1 MSGVPLGEAIV
12 LGVIQGITEF
22 LPISS
27 DGHLAIA
34 QKLYGDSAS
43 LALTVLLH
51 AGTLTATL
59 IILRKR
65 VWMALEEGLRG
76 IGQPALWRETPG
88 GRDAIFVVLATIPT
102 GIIGLALK
110 HSVEKWSDEPWVIG
124 AGFVGSAVAVASTK
138 WAPRGTKLVPTLAG
152 AILVGV
158 AQGSA
163 VLPGL
168 SRSGMTI
175 ASLLWLGVTAE
186 RAFELSFLVSLPAIA
201 GAVLLEARKAFGGEQ
216 SAAILLFG
224 TFVSFVVGIGAL
236 LALRRVLISGK
247 VHWFAFYLVPVAL
260 ATLAWGYARP

>member
-1 MSGVPLGEAIV
+1 MSIPLGEAFV

-27 DGHLAIA
+27 DGHLALA
-34 QKLYGDSAS
+34 QKLYGDQAN

-51 AGTLTATL
+51 AGTLAATL
-59 IILRKR
+59 MVLRKR

-76 IGQPALWRETPG
+76 VTRPALWRDTPG
-88 GRDAIFVVLATIPT
+88 GRDAIFVVVATIPT
-102 GIIGLALK
+102 GLIGLGLK
-110 HSVEKWSDEPWVIG
+110 SSIEKWSDELWIIG
-124 AGFVGSAVAVASTK
+124 LGFLGSAVALVSTRFAK
-138 WAPRGTKLVPTLAG
+138 RGTKLVPSIGG
-152 AILVGV
+152 AILVGI

-201 GAVLLEARKAFGGEQ
+201 GAVLLEGRHAFHGSDG
-216 SAAILLFG
+216 AVILVFG
-224 TFVSFVVGIGAL
+224 TFVSYVVGVGAL
-236 LALRRVLISGK
+236 LALKRVLASGK
-247 VHWFAFYLVPVAL
+247 VHWFAFYLVPVAV